1 MTANLRLVLLV
12 AILLI
17 CQCLSVAK
25 SSRINSGS
33 MSKYNNLFRLRA
45 GEAVLIGKRKK
56 QKPTYIY
63 MVKAFFR

>member
-1 MTANLRLVLLV
+1 MTANLRLVLIV
-12 AILLI
+12 ATLFI

-25 SSRINSGS
+25 SSQISPGS
-33 MSKYNNLFRLRA
+33 IAKYNNLFRLRA
-45 GEAVLIGKRKK
+45 GEAVLVGKRKK

>member
-1 MTANLRLVLLV
+1 MAANLHLLLIV

-17 CQCLSVAK
+17 CQYHTVANPC
-25 SSRINSGS
+25 RMNSGS
-33 MSKYNNLFRLRA
+33 LSKYNNLFRLRA